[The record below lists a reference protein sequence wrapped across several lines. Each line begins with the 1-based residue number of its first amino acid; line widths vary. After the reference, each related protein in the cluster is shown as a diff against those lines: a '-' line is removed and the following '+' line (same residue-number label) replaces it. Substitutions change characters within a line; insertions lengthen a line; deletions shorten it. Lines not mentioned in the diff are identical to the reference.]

1 MKGVVCAGGE
11 GTRLGELTR
20 VSNKHLIPVGPWP
33 MIYYPLQMLQQAG
46 VTEIMIVTGQRHAG
60 DFVDLLSDG
69 RLTRRGSDELLFSL
83 DLTYRVQST
92 AGGIAQAVGLARS
105 FVFPGEKF
113 VVALADNI
121 IESNIVKAVA
131 DFAGLPL
138 GSAKI
143 LLKEVDD
150 PERFGV
156 PRFDEDGGIVEVV
169 EKPGTENPGP
179 PPSRMAVTGIYMFD
193 STVFEVI
200 DDLEPSSRG
209 ELEITDVNNHYIR
222 AGTLRHEVLD
232 GWWRDAGNAE
242 VLASIGELIQQTGAN
257 NL

>member
-1 MKGVVCAGGE
+1 MKGVLCAGGE

-46 VTEIMIVTGQRHAG
+46 VTEVMIVTGQRHAG

-69 RLTRRGSDELLFSL
+69 RLSRRGSDELLFSL
-83 DLTYRVQST
+83 DLTYKVQST

-113 VVALADNI
+113 VVALGDNI
-121 IESNIVKAVA
+121 IESNIVKSVA

-156 PRFDEDGGIVEVV
+156 PRFDDAGRIVEVV
-169 EKPGTENPGP
+169 EKPGIENPGP

-193 STVFEVI
+193 STVFDVI
-200 DDLEPSSRG
+200 DDLEPSGRG

-222 AGTLRHEVLD
+222 AGTLHHEVLD

-242 VLASIGELIQQTGAN
+242 VLASIGELIQHTGAN